1 MFKLVKKKTE
11 IELLWV
17 IESLG
22 KLILWI
28 KTLKNLL
35 IDSDGHLDDINVHVH
50 EERIF
55 FELKLS
61 F

>member
-1 MFKLVKKKTE
+1 MILT
-11 IELLWV
+11 
-17 IESLG
+17 
-22 KLILWI
+22 LILWI

-35 IDSDGHLDDINVHVH
+35 IDGDGHLDDINVHVH